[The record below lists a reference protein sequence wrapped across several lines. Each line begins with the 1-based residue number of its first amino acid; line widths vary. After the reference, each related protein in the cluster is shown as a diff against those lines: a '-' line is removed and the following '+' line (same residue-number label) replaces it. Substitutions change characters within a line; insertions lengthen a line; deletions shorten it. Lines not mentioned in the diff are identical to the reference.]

1 MKKYTFHIKDET
13 KPILEDFITYKTH
26 DDAEN
31 YEERKEINQFLRDG
45 SVINSLYDQTL
56 DLLYAH
62 DSNTDEEKQALRIF
76 NAAYKICWLI
86 TSKQASYGDV
96 TSKMY
101 FRRGDYFV
109 RDLSYYVAW
118 SILKVYSEFYEYDER
133 ILDTIRNRTSHKD
146 LFTPYRELV
155 RMQDDPCR
163 PICFSTPGVRLI
175 PSRVCLDSFEE
186 GKIDSDM
193 IVQMLRN
200 QLAHSGA
207 LDLEDDEEEQDQY
220 EIAPVDD
227 VLENSFSRI
236 RETCN
241 AIKAEN
247 DRIAHA
253 MMEMEVNH
261 NKTIEGKDS
270 TISRLR
276 AEVLLLKQQLAEKE
290 TKVEVKEVVKK
301 VVVKEENPM
310 TKVLNWDVITDYAL
324 SLGNCKDVQ
333 AIYTMLNRL
342 STRNRYFDDSLMKC
356 LEKLEA
362 YICQLQK
369 PVPPNATFNI
379 AKDYVKNQTNNHQKG
394 IVNE

>member
-1 MKKYTFHIKDET
+1 MKKYTFHFNDE
-13 KPILEDFITYKTH
+13 KNPILEDFITYKPH

-31 YEERKEINQFLRDG
+31 FEERKDINQFLRDG

-56 DLLYAH
+56 DLLYEKG
-62 DSNTDEEKQALRIF
+62 SYTDEEKQALRIF

-86 TSKQASYGDV
+86 TSKQASYSEV
-96 TSKMY
+96 TGVMY
-101 FRRGDYFV
+101 FRRGEYII

-118 SILKVYSEFYEYDER
+118 SILKVYSQFYEYDEG
-133 ILDTIRNRTSHKD
+133 ILDTIRNRTCHKD

-155 RMQDDPCR
+155 RMQDDPSR

-175 PSRVCLDSFEE
+175 PSKKSLDLFEE
-186 GKIDSDM
+186 GKFDSDL
-193 IVQMLRN
+193 VFHMLRN
-200 QLAHSGA
+200 QLAHNGA

-227 VLENSFSRI
+227 VLESSFSRI

-241 AIKAEN
+241 AIKSEN
-247 DRIAHA
+247 ERLAHA
-253 MMEMEVNH
+253 MMDMEVNH

-276 AEVLLLKQQLAEKE
+276 AEVLSLKQQLSEKE

-301 VVVKEENPM
+301 VVVTEPDPI
-310 TKVLNWDVITDYAL
+310 TKVLNWDSITNYAL

-342 STRNRYFDDSLMKC
+342 STRNRYFDDSLNKC
-356 LEKLEA
+356 LETLEG

-369 PVPPNATFNI
+369 PVAAHITNQI
-379 AKDYVKNQTNNHQKG
+379 EGDYVETQNNHHHKSD
-394 IVNE
+394 VHE